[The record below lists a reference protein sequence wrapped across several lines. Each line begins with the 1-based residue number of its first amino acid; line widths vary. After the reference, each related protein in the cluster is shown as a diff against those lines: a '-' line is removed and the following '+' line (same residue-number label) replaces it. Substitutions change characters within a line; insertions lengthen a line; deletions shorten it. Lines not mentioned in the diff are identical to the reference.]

1 MQGSLKET
9 VLEATD
15 LVELIGERVGLTRK
29 GKDFVGLCPF
39 HADKKPSMYVSPTKQ
54 IFKCFA
60 CGAGG
65 DAIHFVMKTQR
76 LEFRDALG
84 VLAKRAGIELK
95 PQSEGDRK
103 SASRRDELR
112 KVMHWARTYFRR
124 NLLETPAG
132 GPAVDYAHRRGFKDE
147 TIERF
152 GVGLALEGW
161 NNLHEA
167 ATRAGIGWDLLEDA
181 GLVVVNN
188 EKQTRYDRF
197 RHRLMFPIT
206 DGQGRV
212 IAFGGRT
219 LADDPAKYLNSPE
232 TPLFS
237 KSRVLY
243 GLDQARSALE
253 STRAAIVVEG
263 YVDVTMLHQAG
274 FDNTVAPLGTALT
287 DSQVKLLVPTVDTIF
302 MCFDGDA
309 AGLKA
314 ADRGVEVAIQ
324 HEVDVRVVIMP
335 EGIDPADCITGS
347 GPDALK
353 SLLQSAIDALE
364 FKWRSALKA
373 LGSGGPRARREALEA
388 FLQFIAK
395 AAAGRSLDD
404 AQFGLVIGRLADTVK
419 LPSRNVYEL
428 LAKAKSATR
437 REASVQ
443 TPDTSNESSAYAAS
457 IHGLPGGLIAAA
469 EELAGFALTAGV
481 LSDRLDEGLTLAG
494 GHCPWWRSLHSV
506 VQRVSETRENFAL
519 EDVFAELEEAQLC
532 ELAERGLS
540 RVRGREKDASAMEA
554 ARQRLVSELELLR
567 IENLR
572 GRLQQSD
579 TNEAERDR
587 AFRSLLD
594 LAGRQHSVLGTGQ
607 R

>member
-39 HADKKPSMYVSPTKQ
+39 HADKKPSMYVSPTKR

-65 DAIHFVMKTQR
+65 DAIHFAMKTQR
-76 LEFRDALG
+76 LEFRDALAF
-84 VLAKRAGIELK
+84 LAKRAGIELK
-95 PQSEGDRK
+95 PQSEGERK
-103 SASRRDELR
+103 SAGRRDELR

-124 NLLETPAG
+124 NLTEMPAG
-132 GPAVDYAHRRGFKDE
+132 KPALEYARRRGFTDATMEK
-147 TIERF
+147 F
-152 GVGLALEGW
+152 GLGLAPEGW

-167 ATRAGIGWDLLEDA
+167 ATRAGIAWELLEEA
-181 GLVVVNN
+181 GLVAANK
-188 EKQTRYDRF
+188 EKDSRYDRF
-197 RHRLMFPIT
+197 RHRLIFPIT

-212 IAFGGRT
+212 VAFGGRT
-219 LADDPAKYLNSPE
+219 LGDDPAKYLNSPE

-237 KSRVLY
+237 KSRILY
-243 GLDQARSALE
+243 GLDQARPALE
-253 STRAAIVVEG
+253 STRSAIVVEG
-263 YVDVTMLHQAG
+263 YVDVTMMHQAG

-287 DSQVKLLVPTVDTIF
+287 DSQVKLLVPTVDTIY
-302 MCFDGDA
+302 MCFDGDV

-324 HEVDVRVVIMP
+324 HEVDVKVVLMP
-335 EGIDPADCITGS
+335 DGVDPADCITGA
-347 GPDALK
+347 GPEALK

-373 LGSGGPRARREALEA
+373 LASGGPRARREALES
-388 FLQFIAK
+388 FIQFIAR

-404 AQFGLVIGRLADTVK
+404 AQFGLIIGRLAETLK
-419 LPSRNVYEL
+419 LPSHSVYEL
-428 LAKAKSATR
+428 LAKAKSAIR
-437 REASVQ
+437 HGSSVP
-443 TPDTSNESSAYAAS
+443 TPDPSNETSAYAAS
-457 IHGLPGGLIAAA
+457 IQGLPGGLVAAA
-469 EELAGFALTAGV
+469 EEMAGFSLTAGV
-481 LSDRLDEGLTLAG
+481 LSDRLDEGMTLAG
-494 GHCPWWRSLHSV
+494 GHCCWWRSLHV
-506 VQRVSETRENFAL
+506 IVQRVSEGRETYAL
-519 EDVFAELEEAQLC
+519 EDVFAELEEAPLC

-540 RVRGREKDASAMEA
+540 RVRGREKDAAAQEA
-554 ARQRLVSELELLR
+554 ARQRLVSELDILR

-572 GRLQQSD
+572 GRLQQPE

-594 LAGRQHSVLGTGQ
+594 LTGRQHNVLATGQ